1 MRVALVH
8 DYLNEF
14 GGAERGLLA
23 LSEIWPK
30 APIYTAFYR
39 KGSSA
44 YERFKNKDIRTSWA
58 QKVPLFSRYLHSPL
72 RFLAPL
78 IWDSFDFSNFDVV
91 IGSSSWYVTKGFKKR
106 NPSTPLRLPFDSLR
120 SHRIAQDR
128 SGSLRVAQG
137 LNELLRFAIVI
148 RPHDIFMDIKLQSIG
163 NGIGLLK
170 FMRFWLIIFCGFMT
184 LKQRRELTGL
194 LPIQKKF
201 RHELKN
207 FIDEIVW

>member
-1 MRVALVH
+1 MVCDKRVQ
-8 DYLNEF
+8 EEKPF
-14 GGAERGLLA
+14 
-23 LSEIWPK
+23 
-30 APIYTAFYR
+30 
-39 KGSSA
+39 
-44 YERFKNKDIRTSWA
+44 
-58 QKVPLFSRYLHSPL
+58 
-72 RFLAPL
+72 
-78 IWDSFDFSNFDVV
+78 DS
-91 IGSSSWYVTKGFKKR
+91 
-106 NPSTPLRLPFDSLR
+106 PSTPLRLATL
-120 SHRIAQDR
+120 AQDR

-163 NGIGLLK
+163 NGIGRLK